1 MLQYLQYENTYHNK
15 HYLMVAYSQQSL
27 QQPDDVYRL
36 VETTD

>member
-1 MLQYLQYENTYHNK
+1 MLKYLQYENTYYNK
-15 HYLMVAYSQQSL
+15 QLMVIYSKQSL